1 VKAVVIASIL
11 TSAIGVFVID
21 WLIAV
26 LFLTYMAVSS
36 IVFFCMALFI
46 WLFTFLF
53 DKHLVVL
60 HMFTSFWG
68 SMYLWLMPAWTV
80 STSGREKIKKG
91 RTYVIVSNHQSQLDI
106 LIAFSLFFPFKW
118 VSKIEIFRIPFIG
131 WNMSLNRYIKLK
143 RGKHGSVKQMLIE
156 SEKTLRRGCSVY
168 FFPEGTRS
176 ESGIV
181 RKFMPGAFRLAK
193 KLKLSILPIAIN
205 GSKNALP
212 KGSLR
217 FHGKNHIRIEVLG
230 ELKYEE
236 YADLTPREIADQV
249 RERITASVD
258 EHNTP
263 DK

>member
-1 VKAVVIASIL
+1 M
-11 TSAIGVFVID
+11 ID

-26 LFLTYMAVSS
+26 FFLAYMAVSS
-36 IVFFCMALFI
+36 VVFFCISLFI

-53 DKHLVVL
+53 DKHLVAL

-68 SMYLWLMPAWTV
+68 AMYLWLMPAWSV
-80 STSGREKIKKG
+80 STKGREKIKKG

-106 LIAFSLFFPFKW
+106 LIAFRLFVPFKW
-118 VSKIEIFRIPFIG
+118 VSKIEIFSIPFIG

-143 RGKHGSVKQMLIE
+143 RGEQGSIKQMLIE
-156 SEKTLRRGCSVY
+156 SEKTLHGGSSVY

-181 RKFMPGAFRLAK
+181 RNFKPGAFRLAQ

-205 GSKNALP
+205 GTKNALP
-212 KGSLR
+212 KGSLS
-217 FHGKNHIRIEVLG
+217 FHGKNRMRIEVLD

-236 YADLTPREIADQV
+236 YADLTPQEIADQV
-249 RERITASVD
+249 RERITARVD
-258 EHNTP
+258 EHIAP
-263 DK
+263 DE